1 MIQLHVLTGAA
12 AGLRSEA
19 NHFPMSV
26 GRSFRCM
33 VIIQDPGVFDQHFEI
48 QFSPEGFILQAN
60 PHSVVAV
67 NGAQTERALLRNGD
81 VISAGFAKIQFWLG
95 AMTQRSLRLR
105 EAAVWLLIIAVA
117 VAQVYLILRLLA
129 IARL

>member
-12 AGLRSEA
+12 AGLRCEA

-26 GRSFRCM
+26 GRSSACTI
-33 VIIQDPGVFDQHFEI
+33 IIQDPGVFDKHFEI
-48 QFSPEGFILQAN
+48 QFSSEGFTLQGN

-67 NGAQTERALLRNGD
+67 NGAQTESALLRNGD

-105 EAAVWLLIIAVA
+105 ETAVWMLIIAVA
-117 VAQVYLILRLLA
+117 LAQVYLLSRLLA
-129 IARL
+129 ITRL